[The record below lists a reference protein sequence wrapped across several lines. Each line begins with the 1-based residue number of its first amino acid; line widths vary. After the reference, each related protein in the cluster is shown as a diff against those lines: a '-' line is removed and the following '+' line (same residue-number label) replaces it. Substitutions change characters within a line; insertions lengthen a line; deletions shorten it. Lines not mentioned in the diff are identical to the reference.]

1 MYTSSRRARQ
11 RWQTPVFT
19 DQEKSI
25 FALLDANVND
35 TSSILATLEKK
46 SQYNFT
52 LISTMAAVI
61 ALVNIELY
69 KLDKLDGDMKCAL
82 ILFGTLYLVIAVCS
96 ILTLWPRVVGIRPI
110 DPTWETAS
118 SFRKYDWSD
127 FRNQLILHYVN
138 IQEENDN
145 VIRCKYRAVLLSY
158 LCVGASI
165 FAILAEAAMF
175 LW

>member
-1 MYTSSRRARQ
+1 MYTSCSGARQ
-11 RWQTPVFT
+11 RWQTPEFT

-25 FALLDANVND
+25 LALLDANVND
-35 TSSILATLEKK
+35 TSNILASLEKK

-61 ALVNIELY
+61 VLVNIEIY
-69 KLDKLDGDMKCAL
+69 KLGKLDGDMKCTL
-82 ILFGTLYLVIAVCS
+82 IVFGILYLVIALCS
-96 ILTLWPRVVGIRPI
+96 ILTLWPRVIGIRPI

-118 SFRKYDWSD
+118 NFRRYDWSN

-138 IQEENDN
+138 IHEENEN
-145 VIRCKYRAVLLSY
+145 VINDKHRAVLVSY
-158 LCVGASI
+158 LCVGASVL
-165 FAILAEAAMF
+165 AILVEAAMF